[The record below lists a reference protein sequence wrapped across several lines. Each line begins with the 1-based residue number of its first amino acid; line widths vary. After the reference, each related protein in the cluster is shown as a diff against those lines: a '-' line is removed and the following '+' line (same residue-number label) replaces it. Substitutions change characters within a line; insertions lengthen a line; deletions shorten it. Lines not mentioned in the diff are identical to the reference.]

1 MLNLETKKALRALSG
16 AWRKW
21 QLRTLNAPQ
30 PSNKLA
36 EIMLR
41 LSALHEHRL
50 KAQSFMTMLKN
61 LKNGVVIQQ
70 MFEIKRLQ
78 SQLEST
84 EQQSV
89 GIDLVKREHQQ
100 QMDLLTMDFEARTAS
115 RLEEQEAK
123 DAKIDDFESV
133 HRILRL

>member
-1 MLNLETKKALRALSG
+1 
-16 AWRKW
+16 
-21 QLRTLNAPQ
+21 LNAPQ

-61 LKNGVVIQQ
+61 LNNGVVIQQ